1 MLSRPAAQ
9 RCARPRLRSG
19 GSGHMQVDEGQN
31 AGAIAVATTG
41 PSIGR
46 PATLAWRPGRELWL
60 SSSLSGSQ
68 LSSRSLITSHSQ
80 AQPDTTCG
88 EHELGNPPPKGPQR
102 P

>member
-46 PATLAWRPGRELWL
+46 PATLA
-60 SSSLSGSQ
+60 SSLSGSQ